1 MDLYG
6 ELAWRGLVYDA
17 TEGVRE
23 LLAREKVAA
32 YIGFDPTASSLH
44 VGSLLPILALA
55 RLQQFG
61 HAPIAVVGGGT
72 GLIGDP
78 SGKTAERQLL
88 TAERVEANVEGIR
101 RQLERFLDFEST
113 TAPARLVNN
122 AEWLAKLSAISFM
135 RDVGKHFS
143 VNAMLARDSVKRRI
157 EGDEGIS
164 YTEFSYALLQAYDYL
179 VLYDRFKC
187 VLQMGGS
194 DQWGNITAGM
204 DLIRRVRGG
213 RAYGLVLPLITTA
226 SGAKFGKT
234 EAGAVWLDAQLTR
247 PYEFYQFWI
256 NADDR
261 DAATYLRFFTYLPQ
275 NRIAELEAAAAREPE
290 RRHAQRELAREVTRL
305 VHGEA
310 GVREAE
316 AATDALFGG
325 DLSGMSVNELLR
337 VFPNVPSSTT
347 PYTPEGWPVVDLL
360 VSAGVTSS
368 KSEAT
373 RLIRSGGIY
382 VNSRRITDE
391 KERLRP
397 DAAVE
402 GQLFVV
408 RKGKRDNYL
417 IRIVRGVSSHK

>member
-6 ELAWRGLVYDA
+6 ELEWRGLVYDA
-17 TEGVRE
+17 TEGARE
-23 LLAREKVAA
+23 LIAREKVTA
-32 YIGFDPTASSLH
+32 YIGFDPSAPSLH

-61 HAPIAVVGGGT
+61 HEPIAVVGGGT

-88 TAERVEANVEGIR
+88 TTEQVEANVEGMR
-101 RQLERFLDFEST
+101 RQLARFLDFEGT
-113 TAPARLVNN
+113 AAPARLVNN
-122 AEWLAKLSAISFM
+122 AAWLTKLSAIEFM

-143 VNAMLARDSVKRRI
+143 VNAMLAKDSVKRRL
-157 EGDEGIS
+157 ESEEGIS

-179 VLYDRFKC
+179 VLYDRFGC
-187 VLQMGGS
+187 TLQMGGS

-213 RAYGLVLPLITTA
+213 KAHGLVLPLITTA

-247 PYEFYQFWI
+247 PYDFYQFWI
-256 NADDR
+256 NTDDR
-261 DAATYLRFFTYLPQ
+261 DAVKYVKFFTYLSRE
-275 NRIAELEAAAAREPE
+275 RIAELETAAMREPE
-290 RRHAQRELAREVTRL
+290 KRHTQRELAREVTRL
-305 VHGEA
+305 VHGDA

-316 AATDALFGG
+316 SATAALFGG
-325 DLSGMSVNELLR
+325 DVSGMSVVDLLR
-337 VFPNVPSSTT
+337 VFPHVPSATT
-347 PYTPEGWPVVDLL
+347 PYAQDGWPAVELL
-360 VSAGVTSS
+360 TSAGVTSS

-382 VNSRRITDE
+382 VNGRRITDE
-391 KERLRP
+391 KTRLTP
-397 DAAVE
+397 ESAVE
-402 GQLFVV
+402 GQLFII

-417 IRIVRGVSSHK
+417 VRIVRG

>member
-6 ELAWRGLVYDA
+6 ELEWRGLVYDA
-17 TEGVRE
+17 TEGARD
-23 LLAREKVAA
+23 LLAREKVTG

-61 HAPIAVVGGGT
+61 HRPVAVVGGGT

-88 TAERVEANVEGIR
+88 TTEQVHANVEGIR
-101 RQLERFLDFEST
+101 RQLARFLDFEST
-113 TAPARLVNN
+113 AAPARLVDN
-122 AEWLAKLSAISFM
+122 AEWLAQLSAVEFM
-135 RDVGKHFS
+135 RDIGKHFS
-143 VNAMLARDSVKRRI
+143 VNAMLAKDSVKRRI
-157 EGDEGIS
+157 ESEEGIS

-179 VLYDRFKC
+179 VLYDRFGC

-213 RAYGLVLPLITTA
+213 KAHGLVLPLITTT

-247 PYEFYQFWI
+247 PYDFYQFWI
-256 NADDR
+256 NTDDR
-261 DAATYLRFFTYLPQ
+261 DAVKYLKFFTYLPRE
-275 NRIAELEAAAAREPE
+275 RIAELETVATREPE
-290 RRHAQRELAREVTRL
+290 KRHTQRELAREVTRL
-305 VHGEA
+305 VHGDA

-316 AATDALFGG
+316 SATEALFGG
-325 DLSGMSVNELLR
+325 DVSGMSVAELLR
-337 VFPNVPSSTT
+337 VFPNVPSATAV
-347 PYTPEGWPVVDLL
+347 YAADGWPVVELL
-360 VSAGVTSS
+360 ASASVTSS

-382 VNSRRITDE
+382 VNGRRITDE

-397 DAAVE
+397 DSAVE
-402 GQLFVV
+402 GQLFVI

-417 IRIVRGVSSHK
+417 VRIVRG